1 MNFPDLGASSIGVA
15 NSSLTGSKQFPFGPS
30 RPTATATVT
39 NMLTIT
45 QTTQLRVTCAKLVN
59 VTGACRRRRGMWEEP
74 PIIISFDDNVD
85 QSVQF
90 LYTPVL
96 E

>member
-1 MNFPDLGASSIGVA
+1 MFVGTFY
-15 NSSLTGSKQFPFGPS
+15 NSSSSVSKQFPFGPS
-30 RPTATATVT
+30 RSTATTTVT
-39 NMLTIT
+39 NMFTIT
-45 QTTQLRVTCAKLVN
+45 QTTKLSVTCAKLVN
-59 VTGACRRRRGMWEEP
+59 VTGACRRRRGMWQEE